1 MQNKNNKIRTQST
14 AGHHW
19 SFSAVRQRKRGQ
31 DRFSSSIMILWH
43 CESWDLQLAKIEYLC
58 SIRRLWRGVLKEL
71 TFWTMQVPWTA
82 QATAMVARCHDGH
95 IGIYNMGRP
104 RTGVINNCTQCLRT
118 LHAAHSASTAF
129 ATWSRDTK
137 TDLHRLHT
145 RSGSWLPH
153 YICMDNKHRAIQ
165 AGKFEIE

>member
-43 CESWDLQLAKIEYLC
+43 CENWDLQLAKIEYLC
-58 SIRRLWRGVLKEL
+58 NIRRLWRGVLKEL

-82 QATAMVARCHDGH
+82 QAMIARCHDGN
-95 IGIYNMGRP
+95 IGTIIWADLERVWW
-104 RTGVINNCTQCLRT
+104 TI
-118 LHAAHSASTAF
+118 AHNVYKHCMQHTV
-129 ATWSRDTK
+129 
-137 TDLHRLHT
+137 HRLH
-145 RSGSWLPH
+145 LPREVEILKR
-153 YICMDNKHRAIQ
+153 ICIDCAQEAEVGFLTIYAWTTNTARFRRENLK
-165 AGKFEIE
+165 